1 METPSEQEWR
11 GTMNESVNEKMM
23 EMPEMT
29 GSGRQ
34 GETPAGRTHR
44 VGTVT
49 CGLVLIL
56 YGILFLI
63 HMVIPT
69 LNYRLIFDCW
79 PIVLIFLGVEI
90 LLGCIGKNA
99 EKRNFKYDFGS
110 VLLILVMMFFAMI
123 MAAVDYGMR
132 YGGFYYGF

>member
-1 METPSEQEWR
+1 
-11 GTMNESVNEKMM
+11 MNESENVRIM

-29 GSGRQ
+29 DTKRLEKGS
-34 GETPAGRTHR
+34 AGRTHR

-56 YGILFLI
+56 YGILFLVRMALPAI
-63 HMVIPT
+63 
-69 LNYRLIFDCW
+69 NYRLIFDCW

-99 EKRNFKYDFGS
+99 EKTNFKYDFGS
-110 VLLILVMMFFAMI
+110 VLIILLMMLFSMI
-123 MAAVDYGMR
+123 MAAVDYGMW
-132 YGGFYYGF
+132 YGGYYYGF

>member
-1 METPSEQEWR
+1 
-11 GTMNESVNEKMM
+11 MNESENVRTM

-29 GSGRQ
+29 DTKRL
-34 GETPAGRTHR
+34 EKEPAGRTHR

-56 YGILFLI
+56 YGILFLVRMALPAI
-63 HMVIPT
+63 
-69 LNYRLIFDCW
+69 NYRWIFECW

-99 EKRNFKYDFGS
+99 EKTNFKYDFGS
-110 VLLILVMMFFAMI
+110 VLIILLMMLFSMI
-123 MAAVDYGMR
+123 MAAVDYGMW
-132 YGGFYYGF
+132 YGGYYYGF